1 MIRWLSIF
9 LLLCCAGCA
18 TLDRGLPLL
27 AREHPERFVVVTVR
41 NDSGPISTRAGST
54 PRGYDGLG
62 YGPGPYASH
71 AVRALAATYRLEE
84 ISGWPI
90 AELGVHCVV
99 FRIPPE
105 GNLSEMLDRLTH
117 DGRVESAQPLNTFAT
132 RSASYNDAYQDL
144 QGSLNTMSVTEA
156 HRLSRG
162 TGVHVAVI
170 DTGADTSH
178 PDLAGRVIEQ
188 RNFVDDDMNAFTH
201 DRHGTAIA
209 GVIAADSNNRI
220 GIVGVAP
227 EARLHIYKACWEQGA
242 PAAACNTFTLAKGLA
257 AAIDARVQ
265 IVNLS
270 LAGPQDSLLTRLV
283 MRAQERGVIF
293 VGAMPQSPASA
304 EALTAFPVGIAGVLK
319 VAAAGSDTIT
329 TDALH
334 APGVD
339 VLTLAPQGRYD
350 FFSGNS
356 LATAGVTGA
365 VALLLS
371 RDRSASAARLQ
382 QLLTASSPA
391 KSGVDACAALTLL
404 LHEGS
409 CNQPIASE

>member
-1 MIRWLSIF
+1 MMRWLSLVVLF
-9 LLLCCAGCA
+9 CCTGCA
-18 TLDRGLPLL
+18 TLDRGLPALV
-27 AREHPERFVVVTVR
+27 REHPERFVVVTVR
-41 NDSGPISTRAGST
+41 NDEVSSSTRAGST
-54 PRGYDGLG
+54 PRGYERIG
-62 YGPGPYASH
+62 YGPGPYASG
-71 AVRALAATYRLEE
+71 AVHGLAASYRLDEV
-84 ISGWPI
+84 SGWPM

-99 FRIPPE
+99 FQIPSDATQ
-105 GNLSEMLDRLTH
+105 SEMLDRLTH
-117 DGRVESAQPLNTFAT
+117 DDRVESAQPLNTFAT
-132 RSASYNDAYQDL
+132 RTSNYNDPYQDL
-144 QGSLNTMSVTEA
+144 QGSLHTMSVTEA

-170 DTGADTSH
+170 DTGADISH

-188 RNFVDDDMNAFTH
+188 RNFVDNDMKAFAR

-220 GIVGVAP
+220 GIVGIAP
-227 EARLHIYKACWEQGA
+227 EARLHIYKACWEQNA
-242 PAAACNTFTLAKGLA
+242 PAASCNTFTLAKGLA

-283 MRAQERGVIF
+283 THAQERGLIF
-293 VGAMPQSPASA
+293 VGAMPQSSGSP

-319 VAAAGSDTIT
+319 VAASESQTAD
-329 TDALH
+329 DALH

-339 VLTLAPQGRYD
+339 VLTLAPDGRYD

-365 VALLLS
+365 VALLLQ
-371 RDRSASAARLQ
+371 RDRTVNAARLQ
-382 QLLTASSPA
+382 QLLSASAPA
-391 KSGVDACAALTLL
+391 KGGVDACAALALL

>member
-1 MIRWLSIF
+1 MIRWLSLVILF
-9 LLLCCAGCA
+9 CCTGCA
-18 TLDRGLPLL
+18 TIDRGLPLL
-27 AREHPERFVVVTVR
+27 AREHPERFIVVTVR
-41 NDSGPISTRAGST
+41 NDEVPASTRAGST
-54 PRGYDGLG
+54 PRGYEGIG
-62 YGPGPYASH
+62 YGPGPYASS
-71 AVRALAATYRLEE
+71 AVHGLAASYRLDEV
-84 ISGWPI
+84 SGWPI

-99 FRIPPE
+99 FQIPTDAT
-105 GNLSEMLDRLTH
+105 LSETLDRLTH
-117 DGRVESAQPLNTFAT
+117 DDRVESAQPLNTFAT
-132 RSASYNDAYQDL
+132 RTSSYNDPYQDL

-170 DTGADTSH
+170 DTGADISH

-188 RNFVDDDMNAFTH
+188 RNFVDNDMNAFAR
-201 DRHGTAIA
+201 DRHGTAVA

-220 GIVGVAP
+220 GIVGIAP
-227 EARLHIYKACWEQGA
+227 EARLHIYKACWEQNA
-242 PAAACNTFTLAKGLA
+242 PAASCNTFTLAKGLA

-283 MRAQERGVIF
+283 MHAQERGLIF
-293 VGAMPQSPASA
+293 VGAMPQSPGSA

-319 VAAAGSDTIT
+319 VAASESRTTAG
-329 TDALH
+329 DALH

-365 VALLLS
+365 VALLLQ

-382 QLLTASSPA
+382 QLLSASAP
-391 KSGVDACAALTLL
+391 KGGVDACAALALL